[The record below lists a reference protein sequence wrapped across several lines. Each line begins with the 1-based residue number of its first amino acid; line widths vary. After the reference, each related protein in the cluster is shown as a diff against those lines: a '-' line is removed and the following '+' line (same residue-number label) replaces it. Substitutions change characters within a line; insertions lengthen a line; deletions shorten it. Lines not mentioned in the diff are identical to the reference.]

1 MNTTTLYPWRPLFW
15 EPVSGTGERLMV
27 GVVYVFDNSVQATRI
42 IRDDVLDSLYG
53 HASAAAR
60 KLIDTS
66 LGLYCQAA
74 KVGGIAELTM
84 PLMGLYPG
92 ELRATEAGTQGEL
105 LRTAALLYSSLAN
118 LDKLDDLEESDS
130 PQPEEVN
137 RRFSTDVKEIV
148 MRRRPDLYAGF
159 GKSGSLIDG
168 GQVVKFGYFS
178 PVVVIHF
185 SVLHPVRQ
193 GPSVRDARARL
204 WELQR
209 AMAVSGVNKAAI
221 ITAVPRIDDA
231 TLGGRQRVQAKTNE
245 KEIAHE
251 ADAQNILMLPVHSA
265 DEGASCLIELAA

>member
-1 MNTTTLYPWRPLFW
+1 MNTTVLHPWRPLFW

-27 GVVYVFDNSVQATRI
+27 GVVYVFDDSVQATRI

-66 LGLYCQAA
+66 LNLYSQAA
-74 KVGGIAELTM
+74 KVGGIGALSM

-92 ELRATEAGTQGEL
+92 ELRATEAGSQGEL
-105 LRTAALLYSSLAN
+105 LRTAALLYSSLSN

-130 PQPEEVN
+130 PQAEEVS
-137 RRFSTDVKEIV
+137 RRFSTEVKEIV
-148 MRRRPDLYAGF
+148 MQRRPELYAGF

-178 PVVVIHF
+178 PLVVIHF

-221 ITAVPRIDDA
+221 ITAVPRLDDA
-231 TLGGRQRVQAKTNE
+231 TLGDRQRVQAKANE
-245 KEIAHE
+245 KEIEHE
-251 ADAQNILMLPVHSA
+251 ADAQNILMFPVHSA
-265 DEGASCLIELAA
+265 DEGASCLIKLAA